1 MMSIEPR
8 NEQLMLRQFRKA
20 YPSYNLNALMR
31 KRYEELMDARA
42 FFLPFHTHCTRVQLA
57 NVRAGVARP
66 LYWWQSNCQEIT
78 MSAQKPSEANGTTKP
93 EPKAPKTQP
102 NNKHTHTH
110 QPNTDK
116 QQRNGQEPTNE
127 TTEETQHNQQTKEH
141 GRRTSN
147 NSARTTTTKDEEQ
160 HARNQQTKP
169 ENQNQTHKECHI
181 SELATMAISTNY
193 DIASLLVAA
202 GDPRYRRERQHT

>member
-1 MMSIEPR
+1 
-8 NEQLMLRQFRKA
+8 MLRAFHKQ
-20 YPSYNLNALMR
+20 YPSYNLTPLLY
-31 KRYEELMDARA
+31 KRQQQLIDARA
-42 FFLPFHTHCTRVQLA
+42 FFPFHTHCTRVQLA

-78 MSAQKPSEANGTTKP
+78 VSAQEPSEANGTTKP
-93 EPKAPKTQP
+93 EPKTPKTQP
-102 NNKHTHTH
+102 NNKHTHTHTH

-147 NSARTTTTKDEEQ
+147 NSARTTTTKDEKQ
-160 HARNQQTKP
+160 HARNQQTEQTRTKP
-169 ENQNQTHKECHI
+169 TRSATSVI
-181 SELATMAISTNY
+181 SQQWQSRLTTTS
-193 DIASLLVAA
+193 
-202 GDPRYRRERQHT
+202 PRY